1 MALVSIKRTGVDQ
14 RASVVSLLSSGSVAR
29 IDPSLMLLADPAS
42 LLLQVDPGLMI
53 LAADPT
59 SLLLQAF
66 PTSSLSHCSAVSFVP
81 ASSSLLSICRWKVRK
96 HAADKISTIKDVWME
111 NEKRA
116 VLPES
121 RWYFSPPLSCPALL

>member
-29 IDPSLMLLADPAS
+29 IDPSLILAAD
-42 LLLQVDPGLMI
+42 LLLQVDPGLMP
-53 LAADPT
+53 LADPT
-59 SLLLQAF
+59 SLLLQAS
-66 PTSSLSHCSAVSFVP
+66 PTSSLSHCSAVSFMP

-116 VLPES
+116 VLPEA
-121 RWYFSPPLSCPALL
+121 RWYFSPPLSCLALL

>member
-29 IDPSLMLLADPAS
+29 IDPSLMLLAD
-42 LLLQVDPGLMI
+42 LLLQVDPGYKI
-53 LAADPT
+53 LAADP
-59 SLLLQAF
+59 SLLLQAL
-66 PTSSLSHCSAVSFVP
+66 PTSSLSHCSADSFVP
-81 ASSSLLSICRWKVRK
+81 ASSSLLSIWRCKVRK

-121 RWYFSPPLSCPALL
+121 RWYFSPPLSCLALL

>member
-29 IDPSLMLLADPAS
+29 IDPSLMLLAD

-66 PTSSLSHCSAVSFVP
+66 PTSSLSHCSADSFVP

-121 RWYFSPPLSCPALL
+121 RWYFSPPLSCLALL